1 VPTDQFY
8 EWKRVAGVK
17 TREYTFKLRNGRP
30 LMIAA
35 LWARS
40 PAPTGRMTESFA
52 YVTCEANRM
61 ISLIHDRMPV
71 ILDDA
76 GLATWLNPNASLE
89 SLMAL
94 LQPLASME
102 LDMRPVTAPLSAAAR
117 PYQPSLFGR
126 AA

>member
-1 VPTDQFY
+1 
-8 EWKRVAGVK
+8 
-17 TREYTFKLRNGRP
+17 
-30 LMIAA
+30 
-35 LWARS
+35 
-40 PAPTGRMTESFA
+40 
-52 YVTCEANRM
+52 M

-94 LQPLASME
+94 LQPTASME
-102 LDMRPVTAPLSAAAR
+102 LDMRPVTAPLPAAAR